1 MKRKLTEEQ
10 IDQVVHMYTVEKIGT
25 VEIGKKMQVSYQ
37 TINSRLRERNVTIT
51 YNSYKL
57 NDNYFSKIDTEQK
70 AYFLGLLY
78 ADGNL
83 HRTKYKIAIVLSE
96 KDRYIIEEFKKE
108 LDTKKPIYYVEG
120 RKIVNTPYTGK
131 AAAKLEISSE
141 QIHSDLIKHG
151 CTPAKSLTL
160 NFPST
165 VPKNFMKHFIR
176 GYFDGD
182 GCIYNSKDR
191 IMLNIVGSEDF
202 CNSFVDFLKIELD
215 ITTKVKNEKRA
226 LSFYFSIMKIKD
238 VVKFC
243 EFIYN
248 NSTVRLERKYQKY
261 IDYLETENWKKNG
274 KNK

>member
-1 MKRKLTEEQ
+1 MKRKLTQEQ
-10 IDQVVHMYTVEKIGT
+10 IDQVVHMYTIEKMGT
-25 VEIGKKMQVSYQ
+25 VEIGKKMGVSYQ
-37 TINSRLRERNVTIT
+37 TVNSRLRERNVNIT
-51 YNSYKL
+51 HASYKL

-83 HRTKYKIAIVLSE
+83 HRTKYKTTLVLSE
-96 KDRYIIEEFKKE
+96 KDKYIIEEFKKE
-108 LDTKKPIYYVEG
+108 LDTKKPIYYVKE
-120 RKIVNTPYTGK
+120 RKIAGTSYTGK

-141 QIHSDLIKHG
+141 QIHCDLITHG

-165 VPKNFMKHFIR
+165 VPKNFMNHFIR

-182 GCIYNSKDR
+182 GCIYNSQNR
-191 IMLNIVGSEDF
+191 IMINVIGSENF
-202 CNSFVDFLKIELD
+202 CKSFVDFLKVKLD
-215 ITTKVKNEKRA
+215 ILTKVKSEKRG

-243 EFIYN
+243 EFIYS
-248 NSTVRLERKYQKY
+248 NSTVKLQRKYQKY
-261 IDYLETENWKKNG
+261 IDYLETENWEKNG
-274 KNK
+274 TNN